1 MKNEK
6 KKLNFP
12 SLPHQTNNTF
22 SRAKSHQTDKK
33 KSNIKMAPAAKKGSK
48 KVQSFVVDCTRPV
61 RVDSFARIV
70 FASKSERDAFFFL
83 SSLKPSSSVG
93 RRRNFYARESED
105 FVYSRSRTVAKRKL
119 TFKLSIII
127 LYITSVLFPRTH
139 NAQVDD
145 AIMDIASFEQF
156 LTERIKVGGKA
167 GALGDA
173 VSVSSDKNSVT
184 VSSESA
190 MSKRYLKYLTK
201 KYLKKHN
208 VRDWLRVIASNK
220 DRNVYELRYFNIAEG
235 GDEEE

>member
-1 MKNEK
+1 MVFQKN
-6 KKLNFP
+6 
-12 SLPHQTNNTF
+12 S
-22 SRAKSHQTDKK
+22 
-33 KSNIKMAPAAKKGSK
+33 AAKKGSK
-48 KVQSFVVDCTRPV
+48 KVQSFVVDCTRP
-61 RVDSFARIV
+61 
-70 FASKSERDAFFFL
+70 
-83 SSLKPSSSVG
+83 
-93 RRRNFYARESED
+93 
-105 FVYSRSRTVAKRKL
+105 
-119 TFKLSIII
+119 
-127 LYITSVLFPRTH
+127 
-139 NAQVDD
+139 VDD

>member
-1 MKNEK
+1 
-6 KKLNFP
+6 
-12 SLPHQTNNTF
+12 
-22 SRAKSHQTDKK
+22 
-33 KSNIKMAPAAKKGSK
+33 MAPAAKKGSK

-105 FVYSRSRTVAKRKL
+105 FVYSRARTVAKRKL